1 MDDVQL
7 SILRILLGI
16 ISLIGVLWG
25 AVRYMIK
32 YSMLKQDVVL
42 KEYTD
47 TKVDP
52 VKKMAETTAA
62 EVYDLHDRVVRS
74 EHRIRNLEN
83 VELDPEGHVL
93 KKFAG

>member
-32 YSMLKQDVVL
+32 YSVLRQDVKL
-42 KEYTD
+42 KEYAD
-47 TKVDP
+47 SKIDP
-52 VKKMAETTAA
+52 VKERAENTAI
-62 EVYDLHDRVVRS
+62 EVYNLHDRVVRA
-74 EHRIRNLEN
+74 EHRIGDLERADRAAAKN
-83 VELDPEGHVL
+83 HRPE
-93 KKFAG
+93 